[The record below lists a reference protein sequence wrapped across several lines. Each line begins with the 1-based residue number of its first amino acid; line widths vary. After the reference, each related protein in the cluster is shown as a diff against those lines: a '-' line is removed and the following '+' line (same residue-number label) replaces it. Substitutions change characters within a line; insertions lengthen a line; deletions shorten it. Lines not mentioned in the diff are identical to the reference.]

1 LALRN
6 FPTKTFPQNVSSKL
20 LRRKKALSFAPFRAH
35 QNCQYLQ
42 EEDFFLWGA
51 SILGRGTGRFFPVCQ
66 DDEDFLFRKGSKH
79 DS

>member
-1 LALRN
+1 MSHQSYYDGKKHYLLLL
-6 FPTKTFPQNVSSKL
+6 FVLTK
-20 LRRKKALSFAPFRAH
+20 
-35 QNCQYLQ
+35 NCQYLQ